1 MFFWYFE
8 ARKNPQTAPLIIYLA
23 GGVGESSMFGA
34 TMMGG
39 PCYINDD
46 ANSTTLNPWSFNN
59 EANVL
64 YIDQP
69 VQTGF
74 SYDVLVNGTLDQLQQ
89 PGGYSV
95 ADFSS
100 GVPGTNATFLVGT
113 FPSQM
118 ESQTANSSVDVSHVL
133 YHFTQAFVNE

>member
-8 ARKNPQTAPLIIYLA
+8 AHKNPQNAPLIIYLA

-64 YIDQP
+64 YID
-69 VQTGF
+69 
-74 SYDVLVNGTLDQLQQ
+74 
-89 PGGYSV
+89 
-95 ADFSS
+95 
-100 GVPGTNATFLVGT
+100 
-113 FPSQM
+113 
-118 ESQTANSSVDVSHVL
+118 
-133 YHFTQAFVNE
+133 